1 MDLRPIWE
9 NGKGRK
15 KTERKRRGKLKA
27 LYKNKEKIWNM
38 VVETNNK
45 GYMDANERKE
55 CKINDDFILNIC
67 IYVC

>member
-1 MDLRPIWE
+1 
-9 NGKGRK
+9 
-15 KTERKRRGKLKA
+15 
-27 LYKNKEKIWNM
+27 M

-55 CKINDDFILNIC
+55 CKINYDFILNIC